1 MRTRE
6 RGEKTYRHSA
16 VRCILGL
23 GLVKFHL
30 LLMDDGLGFGVL
42 GSDDEEKVFS
52 EYFCTSNLTIFGA
65 SEMKKVSPVTWGYF
79 KTDARYVDVQGL
91 VTFTPSFLVNKPRA
105 DAFDL
110 NTGASLLL
118 YILDK

>member
-23 GLVKFHL
+23 GLMKFHL

-52 EYFCTSNLTIFGA
+52 EYLCTSNLTLFGA
-65 SEMKKVSPVTWGYF
+65 SEMKKVSPVT
-79 KTDARYVDVQGL
+79 
-91 VTFTPSFLVNKPRA
+91 
-105 DAFDL
+105 
-110 NTGASLLL
+110 
-118 YILDK
+118 

>member
-23 GLVKFHL
+23 GLMKFHL

-52 EYFCTSNLTIFGA
+52 EYLCTSNLTLFGA
-65 SEMKKVSPVTWGYF
+65 SEIKKVSPVTWGYF
-79 KTDARYVDVQGL
+79 DRRTICGC
-91 VTFTPSFLVNKPRA
+91 
-105 DAFDL
+105 
-110 NTGASLLL
+110 TGARHLHAQFPGQ
-118 YILDK
+118 